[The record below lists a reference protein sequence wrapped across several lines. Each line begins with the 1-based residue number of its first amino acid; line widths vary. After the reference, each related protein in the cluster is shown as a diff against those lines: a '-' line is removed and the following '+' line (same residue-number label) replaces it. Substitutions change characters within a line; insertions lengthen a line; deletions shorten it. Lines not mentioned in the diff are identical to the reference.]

1 MDKFRRTRAE
11 ELERLRG
18 ELARVGQ
25 LLNELEQRRLAR
37 RGAWTGGSLCSNT
50 DSETR
55 FASCVSRG
63 LAKLT
68 LGQG

>member
-1 MDKFRRTRAE
+1 MDKFRRSSAE

-25 LLNELEQRRLAR
+25 SLDELEQRRLAR
-37 RGAWTGGSLCSNT
+37 RGARTAGSLFSNTGG
-50 DSETR
+50 ETR
-55 FASCVSRG
+55 FASCIARG

-68 LGQG
+68 LRQG